1 MADVSFEN
9 RVVIVTGAGN
19 GLGKAYALEL
29 GKRGAK
35 VVVNDLGG
43 AVDGSG
49 SGNSPADD
57 VVNEIIENG
66 GEAVANYDSVATKD
80 GGESIVQTAVDS
92 FGTVDAVINNAGILR
107 DKSFANMT
115 EEEFSLI
122 IEVHLKGT
130 YFVTQPA
137 FKIMKENN
145 YGRIVNVA
153 SPSGIFGNFGQTNY
167 GAAKMGIVGLTN
179 VLAIEGAKYNI
190 KVNVIAPTAYTRMT
204 EALLPEDV
212 GKLFSAELV
221 TPMVT
226 YLASEACEPTHEI
239 FGVAAGRFARIGIIT
254 HEGYVNTEATAED
267 IANNIEEIR
276 TITDGSYPLSN
287 EDELMLIQKAIQGN

>member
-153 SPSGIFGNFGQTNY
+153 SPSGLFGNFGQTNY

-267 IANNIEEIR
+267 IASNIEEIR

>member
-9 RVVIVTGAGN
+9 RVAIVTGAGN

-49 SGNSPADD
+49 SANSPADD

-80 GGESIVQTAVDS
+80 GGESIVQTAIDS

-107 DKSFANMT
+107 DKSFANMS

-153 SPSGIFGNFGQTNY
+153 SPSGLFGNFGQTNY

-254 HEGYVNTEATAED
+254 HEGYVNTQATAED
-267 IANNIEEIR
+267 IASNIEEIR

-287 EDELMLIQKAIQGN
+287 EDELLLIQKAIQGN

>member
-254 HEGYVNTEATAED
+254 HEGYVNTQATAED
-267 IANNIEEIR
+267 IASNIEEIR

>member
-9 RVVIVTGAGN
+9 RVAIVTGAGN

-49 SGNSPADD
+49 SANSPADD
-57 VVNEIIENG
+57 VVNEIIANG

>member
-66 GEAVANYDSVATKD
+66 GEAVANYDSVATKE

-267 IANNIEEIR
+267 IASNIEEIR

>member
-9 RVVIVTGAGN
+9 RVAIVTGAGN

-49 SGNSPADD
+49 SANSPADD

-80 GGESIVQTAVDS
+80 GGESIVQTAIDS

-107 DKSFANMT
+107 DKSFANMS

-153 SPSGIFGNFGQTNY
+153 SPSGLFGNFGQTNY

-254 HEGYVNTEATAED
+254 HEGYVNTQATAED
-267 IANNIEEIR
+267 IASNIEEIR

>member
-66 GEAVANYDSVATKD
+66 GEAVANYESVATKD

-153 SPSGIFGNFGQTNY
+153 SPSGLFGNFGQTNY

-254 HEGYVNTEATAED
+254 HEGYVNTQATAED
-267 IANNIEEIR
+267 IASNIEEIR